1 MPMMKIA
8 FEQLDENLQ
17 RALVCLSV
25 FPPSFKRDAAEA
37 VLGDDCAE
45 ALTNLKKRCL
55 IQKQGDRYLIHLL
68 IRSYTKQIGEERQEF
83 GQILA
88 DGKQY
93 CLRHFLL
100 LLLRNAQNYWGKNTC
115 KESLKLFNQERVN
128 LEFTLKE
135 VAGGQ

>member
-1 MPMMKIA
+1 MMKIA
-8 FEQLDENLQ
+8 FEQLDQNLQ

-25 FPPSFKRDAAEA
+25 FPRSFKKDAAET
-37 VLGDDCAE
+37 VLGDNCAE

-68 IRSYTKQIGEERQEF
+68 IRSYTKDIGKQREEF

-93 CLRHFLL
+93 YLRHFLSL
-100 LLLRNAQNYWGKNTC
+100 LLKNAQN
-115 KESLKLFNQERVN
+115 
-128 LEFTLKE
+128 
-135 VAGGQ
+135 